1 MSKLRPSDRAI
12 VFSISDGTGKPV
24 PVSRVKDFLEHLQG
38 MVYNIAEMHA
48 NLDPSKRGPK
58 GENVRKACDLNI
70 VDMEFES
77 ATFALE
83 PPPPEPM
90 LFDMDVG
97 ADALQMA
104 FDVFQKFGQNDYEGL
119 RESIPDEHYR
129 SKIIY
134 QAKEAIPPKKTGF
147 HLTARTLQQE
157 IGEVSRPE
165 TKALR
170 LFLPEVKAEE
180 SDNPSTEKYIDAKGI
195 ALLDASDKF
204 IKWKEILSLEK
215 LDDIVTDHV
224 DGEQFRYNFKES
236 LAFKIEKED
245 ALTVL
250 SNERLG
256 IIVHGTN
263 IEEAINALGEEFDFL
278 WEEYAK
284 EGDTELHP
292 SGKALKDALLDIVI
306 ETTLHG

>member
-1 MSKLRPSDRAI
+1 MSKVRPSDRAI

-24 PVSRVKDFLEHLQG
+24 PVTRVKDFLEHLQG
-38 MVYNIAEMHA
+38 MVYNIAEMRA
-48 NLDPSKRGPK
+48 KLDPSKRGPK

-83 PPPPEPM
+83 PPPPEPT

-129 SKIIY
+129 GKIIY
-134 QAKEAIPPKKTGF
+134 QAKEAIPPRKTGF
-147 HLTARTLQQE
+147 HLNARTSNQKIE
-157 IGEVSRPE
+157 EVSRPE
-165 TKALR
+165 AEAMR
-170 LFLPEVKAEE
+170 LILPEAKDKEIE
-180 SDNPSTEKYIDAKGI
+180 HPPTEKYINAQGI
-195 ALLDASDKF
+195 AMLDESDRF
-204 IKWKEILSLEK
+204 IRWKEILSLKK
-215 LDDIVTDHV
+215 LDVITTDYV

-236 LAFKIEKED
+236 LVFKIEQED
-245 ALTVL
+245 TLTVL

-256 IIVHGTN
+256 IIVYGAN
-263 IEEAINALGEEFDFL
+263 LEGAIKALGEEFDFI

-292 SGKALKDALLDIVI
+292 SGKTLKDALLDIVI